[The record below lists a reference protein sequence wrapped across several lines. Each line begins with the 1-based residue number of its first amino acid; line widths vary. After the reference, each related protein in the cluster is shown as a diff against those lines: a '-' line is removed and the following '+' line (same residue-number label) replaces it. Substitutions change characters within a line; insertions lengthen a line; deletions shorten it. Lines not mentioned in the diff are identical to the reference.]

1 MIYKRMMIKA
11 LFVTYKWV
19 FLICAFVLLL
29 LGIRFFVGDHFK
41 PGAEKNAVPALSGT
55 NIVDI
60 SQIEQMTQKVM
71 FVYLDDEKS
80 LDIVADFEVSV
91 FNTKDLISGEM
102 VEELKKF
109 KSPKIL
115 VSEDPSV
122 SARAWMILAQKGI
135 ENLFIL
141 GELGDLE
148 KFNYTFQPETS
159 AFKDISGF

>member
-1 MIYKRMMIKA
+1 MLKA
-11 LFVTYKWV
+11 LVVTYKWV
-19 FLICAFVLLL
+19 FLVSAFVLLL

-41 PGAEKNAVPALSGT
+41 PGAEKNAIPALSGT

-71 FVYLDDEKS
+71 LVYLDDEKS
-80 LDIVADFEVSV
+80 IESTAEFEVSV
-91 FNTKDLISGEM
+91 FNIEDLVSGEM

-122 SARAWMILAQKGI
+122 VARAWMILAQKGI
-135 ENLFIL
+135 ENLFIF
-141 GELGDLE
+141 GELGNLE
-148 KFNYTFQPETS
+148 NFDNSFKPE
-159 AFKDISGF
+159 ALIFKDTSGF

>member
-1 MIYKRMMIKA
+1 MLKA
-11 LFVTYKWV
+11 LVVTYKWV
-19 FLICAFVLLL
+19 FLITAFVLLL
-29 LGIRFFVGDHFK
+29 LGIRFFVGDHFR
-41 PGAEKNAVPALSGT
+41 PGAEKNAIPALTGT

-80 LDIVADFEVSV
+80 LEANAEFEVSV
-91 FNTKDLISGEM
+91 FNIEDLLSGEM

-122 SARAWMILAQKGI
+122 AARAWMILAQKGI
-135 ENLFIL
+135 ENLFIF

-148 KFNYTFQPETS
+148 NFDYSFKPEALT
-159 AFKDISGF
+159 FKDTLGF